1 MIASSNSSGAFT
13 YTIENTSV
21 ATVSGNTATIVGP
34 GTTTVT
40 ALQAEDDNYVAL
52 SATMTL
58 TVNSDTTDNPETQ
71 EPFLI
76 YPNPVSTSINFSGLS
91 SDNPILKIELF
102 SNSGSVV
109 QIHKG
114 NTDSLDI
121 SHLNTGI
128 YYINVYLQD
137 GTVIYRAFIKS

>member
-1 MIASSNSSGAFT
+1 MKKKYFILF
-13 YTIENTSV
+13 V
-21 ATVSGNTATIVGP
+21 FMF
-34 GTTTVT
+34 
-40 ALQAEDDNYVAL
+40 LFL
-52 SATMTL
+52 SAFNGYSQSISENM
-58 TVNSDTTDNPETQ
+58 PQQ
-71 EPFLI
+71 EHIEGLSI

-109 QIHKG
+109 QIQKG

-121 SHLNTGI
+121 SHLSTGI